1 MVEVTFELMKEQQ
14 PGTEFDAVRTQVETA
29 IVQVRKEVPDFL
41 MVSAEDEK
49 KLGAGTPIEGA
60 DKRIAD
66 AEAFLNESGLQL
78 SGLVQ
83 LLLPQHKAGDLNPV
97 RTELL
102 AHLIVADMKK
112 AEAALIN

>member
-1 MVEVTFELMKEQQ
+1 MLSAHKLKLQLSRSVKKFLN
-14 PGTEFDAVRTQVETA
+14 
-29 IVQVRKEVPDFL
+29 FL

-49 KLGAGTPIEGA
+49 KLGAGTPIEGV

-66 AEAFLNESGLQL
+66 AEAFLNEYGIQL

-83 LLLPQHKAGDLNPV
+83 SLLPQHKAGDLNPV
-97 RTELL
+97 RTELF

-112 AEAALIN
+112 AAAALTN

>member
-1 MVEVTFELMKEQQ
+1 
-14 PGTEFDAVRTQVETA
+14 
-29 IVQVRKEVPDFL
+29 

-49 KLGAGTPIEGA
+49 KLGAGTPIEGV

-66 AEAFLNESGLQL
+66 AEAFLNEYGIQL

-83 LLLPQHKAGDLNPV
+83 SLLPQHKAGDLNPV
-97 RTELL
+97 RTELF

-112 AEAALIN
+112 AAAALTN